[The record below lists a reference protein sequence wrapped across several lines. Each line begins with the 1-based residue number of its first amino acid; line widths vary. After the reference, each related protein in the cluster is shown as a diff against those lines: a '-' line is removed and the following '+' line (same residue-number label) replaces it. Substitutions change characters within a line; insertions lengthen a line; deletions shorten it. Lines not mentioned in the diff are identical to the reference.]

1 MSFFHKIHCKYVGVK
16 GFVTAY
22 EDGLKYRMLQEKA
35 KYKAKALVFWEKH
48 GLAATMDAFPVKRS
62 TIFEW
67 KKQLIEG
74 QGKLLSLNEKKRIPK
89 HTRNRVWPFEIRQKI
104 KAIRSNPVCPNLG
117 PEKIYP
123 LLQVFCKE
131 QNLVCPKP
139 ATITR
144 IIADAPDKM
153 RIFPQKVSHF
163 GRIYKAN
170 RQKALSKP
178 KGGLKPEYPGHLIA
192 LDTIEKFISGTR
204 RYVITFEDIYTRFSF
219 AWATK
224 SHASQAAEEFFN
236 LCLKVFPY
244 SFNFLWV
251 LTDNGSEFKKH
262 FSERLKE
269 LHLTHFHTY
278 PKTPKM
284 NAHMERFNR
293 TIQDDWID
301 WHLSELMD
309 PDVFNRNLMDYLIF
323 YNTQRVHFAFQN
335 KLSPMQFMLQW
346 QTQQP
351 NILNM
356 PQESRIGWGHT
367 PCLLNCLNL
376 LK

>member
-1 MSFFHKIHCKYVGVK
+1 MPFFHKIHCKYTGVK
-16 GFVTAY
+16 GFLHAY
-22 EDGLKYRMLQEKA
+22 EDGLRYRMLQEKA
-35 KYKAKALVFWEKH
+35 KYKARVLVFWEKH
-48 GLAATMDAFPVKRS
+48 GLVATMDAFPVKRS
-62 TIFEW
+62 TLFSW
-67 KKQLIEG
+67 KKQLSEG
-74 QGKLLSLNEKKRIPK
+74 QGKLLSLNEKKRTPK
-89 HTRNRVWPFEIRQKI
+89 HTRKRDWPFEVRQKI
-104 KAIRSNPVCPNLG
+104 KEIRSNPVCPNLG

-123 LLQVFCKE
+123 LLQAFCKE
-131 QNLVCPKP
+131 QNLICPKP

-144 IIADAPDKM
+144 IIADDPEKM

-163 GRIYKAN
+163 GRIKRAN
-170 RQKALSKP
+170 RNKVLRKP
-178 KGGLKPEYPGHLIA
+178 KEGLKPEYPGHLIA
-192 LDTIEKFISGTR
+192 LDTIEKFINGTR

-224 SHASQAAEEFFN
+224 SHASKAAEEFFE

-244 SFNFLWV
+244 SYNFLWV

-262 FSERLKE
+262 FSEKLRE
-269 LHLTHFHTY
+269 VHLTHYRTY

-284 NAHMERFNR
+284 NAHVERFNR

-301 WHLSELMD
+301 WHLSELAD

-323 YNTQRVHFAFQN
+323 YNTERVHFAFYN

-351 NILNM
+351 ITINL
-356 PQESRIGWGHT
+356 PEESRIGWGHT
-367 PCLLNCLNL
+367 PHCIFFS
-376 LK
+376 KW